1 MADEKHYTLWE
12 LIKKLGPFLRPYVL
26 KYTAAIALLTTTAL
40 LSLGPPY
47 VLKVLVDDGI
57 QAGRVSI
64 LNAMALVLVAIT
76 VLSGITRWMMEYI
89 HEWVSASFIADLRG
103 YLFEHVLRQPMS
115 FFASARTGD
124 ILGRLRNDIT
134 AVYGVLVNTFLG
146 SLSEVVQILG
156 IIVFLFYMN
165 VTLALIAV
173 SFIPP
178 LYLFLIYSGR
188 RLRRLSL
195 EVRSKDVNLL
205 EFFHERLSNVQLLKL
220 YNREAY
226 EKSNHTRLSNE
237 LISSTLKNVRYR
249 FVSIFSIGLLTASAS
264 VLIMWYGGRWV
275 IEGSLSFG
283 SLFAFYLYTTR
294 LYGPI
299 QSLANRGVEI
309 YNGLASAERL
319 VEYMELQSDIVE
331 IESPHRP
338 AAIRGDIEF
347 KDVAFSYPR
356 SASPVIQDL
365 NLLIRAG
372 QKVAIVGPSGAGKTT
387 LINLLGRLY
396 DVNSG
401 SVKID
406 GYDVKELAFESLY
419 DSIGVIPQEAFLFNA
434 TIEENI
440 RYGRVNATLEEVMDA
455 AKKAHLHD
463 LIEQMP
469 NGYQTIIGP
478 RGAKLS
484 GGQRQR
490 LAIARMIVKDAP
502 IWILDEFTSSLDSG
516 SESVVYE
523 NILPLLK
530 GKTALIIA
538 HRLSTILSADLVVVI
553 QNGAI
558 AEAGTHSELYRNDG
572 PYKRLFDNQFWN
584 NEELSSNGNGDGLNK
599 SIGQSS
605 LVSAGTSK
613 N

>member
-1 MADEKHYTLWE
+1 MSDEKHYTLWA
-12 LIKKLGPFLRPYVL
+12 LIRRLGPFLRPYL
-26 KYTAAIALLTTTAL
+26 MKYTAAIALLTFTAL

-64 LNAMALVLVAIT
+64 LDAMALVLVGIT
-76 VLSGITRWMMEYI
+76 ILSGITRWMMEYI

-103 YLFEHVLRQPMS
+103 YLFEHILRQPMN
-115 FFASARTGD
+115 FFASTRTGD

-146 SLSEVVQILG
+146 SLSEVVQIIG
-156 IIVFLFYMN
+156 IIVLLFTMN
-165 VTLALIAV
+165 ATLALIAV

-205 EFFHERLSNVQLLKL
+205 EFFHERLNNVQLLKL

-226 EKSNHTRLSNE
+226 EKSNHTKLSGE
-237 LISSTLKNVRYR
+237 LINSTLKNVRYR
-249 FVSIFSIGLLTASAS
+249 FVSIFSISLLTASAS
-264 VLIMWYGGRWV
+264 ILIMWYGGHWV

-319 VEYMELQSDIVE
+319 VEYLDLQSDIVE
-331 IESPHRP
+331 IDSPQRP
-338 AAIRGDIEF
+338 AVIKGNIEF
-347 KDVAFSYPR
+347 RQVSFSYPR
-356 SASPVIQDL
+356 SNGSLIEDL
-365 NLLIRAG
+365 SLSIRAG
-372 QKVAIVGPSGAGKTT
+372 QKVALVGQSGAGKTT

-396 DVNSG
+396 DVDAG
-401 SVKID
+401 SIRID
-406 GYDVKELAFESLY
+406 GFDIRGLAFDTLY
-419 DSIGVIPQEAFLFNA
+419 GSIGVIPQEAFLFNA

-440 RYGRVNATLEEVMDA
+440 RYGRVDATLEEVIDA

-523 NILPLLK
+523 NIMPLLK
-530 GKTALIIA
+530 EKTALIIA
-538 HRLSTILSADLVVVI
+538 HRLSTILSADLVVVMH
-553 QNGAI
+553 NGTI
-558 AEAGTHSELYRNDG
+558 MEVGSHSDLYRKDG
-572 PYKRLFDNQFWN
+572 LYKRLFDNQLWN
-584 NEELSSNGNGDGLNK
+584 NEDASSNGVSNGFGK
-599 SIGQSS
+599 SV
-605 LVSAGTSK
+605 LVSTGTGS

>member
-1 MADEKHYTLWE
+1 MGDEKHYTLWE
-12 LIKKLGPFLRPYVL
+12 LIKRLGPFLRPYL
-26 KYTAAIALLTTTAL
+26 MKYMGAVALLTFTSL

-64 LNAMALVLVAIT
+64 LDAMAAVLVAIT
-76 VLSGITRWMMEYI
+76 ILSGITRWLMEYI

-103 YLFEHVLRQPMS
+103 YLFEHILRQPMS

-146 SLSEVVQILG
+146 SLSEVVQVIG
-156 IIVFLFYMN
+156 IIALLFYMN
-165 VTLALIAV
+165 VTLASIAV

-178 LYLFLIYSGR
+178 LYLFLIFSGR

-226 EKSNHTRLSNE
+226 EKLNHSRLSGE

-249 FVSIFSIGLLTASAS
+249 FISTFSIGLLTASAS
-264 VLIMWYGGRWV
+264 VLIIWYGGHWV
-275 IEGSLSFG
+275 IEGTLTFG

-319 VEYMELQSDIVE
+319 VEYMDLRSDIVE
-331 IESPHRP
+331 AESPRRP
-338 AAIRGDIEF
+338 AIIRGDVEF
-347 KDVAFSYPR
+347 SNVSFSYTR
-356 SASPVIQDL
+356 SNSTLIKGV
-365 NLLIRAG
+365 NLSIRAG
-372 QKVAIVGPSGAGKTT
+372 QKVALVGQSGAGKTT

-396 DVNSG
+396 DVDSG
-401 SVKID
+401 SIRID
-406 GYDVKELAFESLY
+406 GYDVRELAFETLY
-419 DSIGVIPQEAFLFNA
+419 NCIGVIPQESFLFNA
-434 TIEENI
+434 TVEENI
-440 RYGRVNATLEEVMDA
+440 RYGRVDATVEEIRAA

-516 SESVVYE
+516 SESVIYE
-523 NILPLLK
+523 NIVPLLNE
-530 GKTALIIA
+530 KTALIIA
-538 HRLSTILSADLVVVI
+538 HRLSTILSADLVVVVH
-553 QNGAI
+553 NGEI
-558 AEAGTHSELYRNDG
+558 VEVGSHSDLYRKG
-572 PYKRLFDNQFWN
+572 GLYKRLFDNQFWN
-584 NEELSSNGNGDGLNK
+584 NGETSSNGAGEGVDK
-599 SIGQSS
+599 SVGESA